1 MDIVIAGAGVGGLA
15 AALSLQAAGLR
26 GVRIMEAASAFQPLG
41 VGLNML
47 PNAVRE
53 LTELDIFDE
62 VAAQAV
68 PTAELA
74 FFHRSGG
81 LIWSEPRGLAAGY
94 HWPQLSLSRIHLINV
109 LREAVM
115 RRLGPGAIQTDA
127 RVSRVLPLAHGRVRV
142 LLEHQHPCRTTSIE
156 ADMLIGAD
164 GLHSAVRTHFAPE
177 EGEPC
182 WNGMM
187 MWRGTTWA
195 RPHLSGRTMTVIG
208 DDEKK
213 FVTYPIIPPTEPHG
227 LALLNWV
234 TGRPAGPSVAQ
245 DLQSRRAQVLEHFGG
260 WQVPWLDIPMLITKA
275 TSIMEYPM
283 LDRDP
288 LPRLVSGR
296 VVLLGD
302 AAHPMFPVGSNGATQ
317 AILDGRVLAHALAR
331 HSSVDEALACYER
344 ERLPAMTRLQ
354 QTNRQMG
361 PERMIDIVHRLAPAG
376 FAHIEDVISR
386 EELERISAE
395 YAQTGGFTPATLNAR
410 PSYTVSPRSLSGD
423 AQGEVDRRRSPLFAK
438 G

>member
-15 AALSLQAAGLR
+15 AALSLESAGLR
-26 GVRIMEAASAFQPLG
+26 DVRIMEAASEFRPLG
-41 VGLNML
+41 VGLNIL

-53 LTELDIFDE
+53 LTELDVFDE

-94 HWPQLSLSRIHLINV
+94 HWPQLSLSRIHLVRV

-115 RRLGPGAIQTDA
+115 RRLGPATIQTGA
-127 RVSRVLPLAHGRVRV
+127 RVIEVLPLAHGRVRV
-142 LLEHQHPCRTTSIE
+142 VLEHRHSSRTTSIE
-156 ADMLIGAD
+156 ADLLIGAD
-164 GLHSAVRTHFAPE
+164 GLHSVVRTHFAPE

-182 WNGMM
+182 SNGMM

-195 RPHLSGRTMTVIG
+195 RPYLTGRTMTVIG

-234 TGRPAGPSVAQ
+234 TGRPAGPTVAQ
-245 DLQSRRAQVLEHFGG
+245 DLNSRRAQVLEHFGG
-260 WQVPWLDIPMLITKA
+260 WQVPWLDISMLITKA
-275 TSIMEYPM
+275 TSILEYPM

-288 LPRLVSGR
+288 LPRWVSGR

-317 AILDGRVLAHALAR
+317 AILDGRVLAHALAT
-331 HSSVDEALACYER
+331 HTSVDEALACYER
-344 ERLPAMTRLQ
+344 ERLPAMTKLQ
-354 QTNRQMG
+354 QTNRRMG
-361 PERMIDIVHRLAPAG
+361 PERVIDIVHRLAPDG
-376 FAHIEDVISR
+376 FVQVEDVISR
-386 EELERISAE
+386 EELERVSAE
-395 YAQTGGFTPATLNAR
+395 YAETGGFTPATLNSR
-410 PSYTVSPRSLSGD
+410 SSYTILPRALASRRWSGGVRHD
-423 AQGEVDRRRSPLFAK
+423 
-438 G
+438 